1 MGPRLAELVC
11 NLIRVVRASA
21 RRLSDSAYRN
31 GDLAVTGFESIP
43 YRRATM
49 FWSWS
54 LFILVESVGQD
65 CPNTLAS
72 VV

>member
-1 MGPRLAELVC
+1 LAELVC

-21 RRLSDSAYRN
+21 RRLSDGVYRN
-31 GDLAVTGFESIP
+31 GDLAMTGFESIP

-54 LFILVESVGQD
+54 LFYLVVERVGQD